1 MPYFISL
8 KNNLMKKFVIVCTII
23 ILSGLSCK
31 KICAC
36 DPAQAALFL
45 VIKNAAGQ
53 DIFDPS
59 TPNSFT
65 KDQVS
70 LIAETPTGK
79 SPLPFYIRRPEEW
92 LGLNNYFIYVSSIA
106 AAVSFS
112 PEIHLKLGNQNQYT
126 LNITIT
132 KDGRRIE
139 QLLIDGKNI
148 PASKKPD
155 LLSLFYFSQ

>member
-1 MPYFISL
+1 
-8 KNNLMKKFVIVCTII
+8 MKKFFIICAIV

-45 VIKNAAGQ
+45 VVKNAAGQ
-53 DIFDPS
+53 DMLDPA
-59 TPNSFT
+59 TPNYFS

-70 LIAETPTGK
+70 LIAEGPTGK
-79 SPLPFYIRRPEEW
+79 SPLSFLVRRPEEW
-92 LGLNNYFIYVSSIA
+92 LGLNNYFIYVSPIA
-106 AAVSFS
+106 AAVHFS
-112 PEIHLKLGNQNQYT
+112 PDLYLKLGNQNEYI
-126 LNITIT
+126 LHITIT
-132 KDGRRIE
+132 KDGRNIA

-155 LLSLFYFSQ
+155 LFYFSLK